1 MAEKEIIPLNT
12 DRVGC
17 SATLK
22 ANYYKMSPANFVG
35 HLKDGFKAT
44 CIMEITN
51 QSPVLCEGAPPKIPR
66 SVDEATVNINKD

>member
-12 DRVGC
+12 DRGGC
-17 SATLK
+17 ATLK

-51 QSPVLCEGAPPKIPR
+51 QSPVLCEVETPKSIR
-66 SVDEATVNINKD
+66 REEGVMDDINNV